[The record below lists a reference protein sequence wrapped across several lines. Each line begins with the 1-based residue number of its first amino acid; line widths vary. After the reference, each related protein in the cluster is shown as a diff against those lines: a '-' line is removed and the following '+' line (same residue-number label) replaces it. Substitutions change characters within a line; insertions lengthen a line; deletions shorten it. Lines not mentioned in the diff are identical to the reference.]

1 MEEIPWPNWRQLWYT
16 KSNQSTFYNICSTYF
31 WKQICLLPTVLI
43 IMFLHMLLT
52 LHLHFC
58 NVFFIFIEGSTN
70 VGLNSQ
76 KDNFVLSYVK
86 TFASLSTTKII
97 FLNLSS
103 NIFFLVFLQDNYI
116 TCLQEIFLTSRYYA
130 CYYLLL
136 DLLVSYL

>member
-1 MEEIPWPNWRQLWYT
+1 
-16 KSNQSTFYNICSTYF
+16 
-31 WKQICLLPTVLI
+31 
-43 IMFLHMLLT
+43 MLLT

-103 NIFFLVFLQDNYI
+103 NIFFLVFLQDNLHYVSSRDI
-116 TCLQEIFLTSRYYA
+116 FDFNILCILLSYVRFTCFIPLSYLLISYLLDTCIFLKQF
-130 CYYLLL
+130 
-136 DLLVSYL
+136 